1 MTEFALFGI
10 TVLALVWIVVLPY
23 VLSSRR
29 HRIDRRIA
37 RRS

>member
-1 MTEFALFGI
+1 MTEALFGI

-23 VLSSRR
+23 VLRPASTRR
-29 HRIDRRIA
+29 DRRIA